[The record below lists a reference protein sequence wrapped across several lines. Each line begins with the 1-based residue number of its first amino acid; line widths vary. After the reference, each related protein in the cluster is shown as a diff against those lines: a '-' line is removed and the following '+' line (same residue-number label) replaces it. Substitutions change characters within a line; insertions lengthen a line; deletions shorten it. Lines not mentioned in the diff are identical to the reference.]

1 MDKQKR
7 NKIIGG
13 AVISAVLL
21 TGSIYGLS
29 QDPDSFVAKWFNLNN
44 DANKTGDKNG
54 SKDGSNNSNESNDP
68 LAYNSKEAKEA
79 NAKSKFDA
87 NKDESW
93 KLESI
98 YKDPV
103 NFNYVYDPK
112 AKRAG
117 SNDTGVTSVDGYKRQ
132 VEIYSTVK
140 ANTKY
145 RNATD
150 ETYGKSINRL
160 EEGVNKLQDEYLRML
175 KSKASAFVSEE
186 IEKVKIQYFASDF
199 SSMRQFPEAIS
210 ISNGLTMDKSTFK
223 LRYTSSK
230 GVYAF
235 EVMFNSK
242 KDGQQFVYMSGFYN
256 EQLNYFQVRAA
267 VYMMDGAVAKDKYL
281 QDFSTGYQ
289 KPE

>member
-1 MDKQKR
+1 M
-7 NKIIGG
+7 
-13 AVISAVLL
+13 
-21 TGSIYGLS
+21 
-29 QDPDSFVAKWFNLNN
+29 
-44 DANKTGDKNG
+44 
-54 SKDGSNNSNESNDP
+54 
-68 LAYNSKEAKEA
+68 
-79 NAKSKFDA
+79 
-87 NKDESW
+87 
-93 KLESI
+93 
-98 YKDPV
+98 
-103 NFNYVYDPK
+103 
-112 AKRAG
+112 
-117 SNDTGVTSVDGYKRQ
+117 TSVDGYKRQ

-140 ANTKY
+140 ANTRY

-199 SSMRQFPEAIS
+199 SSMKQFPEAIS

-242 KDGQQFVYMSGFYN
+242 KDGQQFMYMSGFYN
-256 EQLNYFQVRAA
+256 EQLN
-267 VYMMDGAVAKDKYL
+267 YL